1 MERSGA
7 IAMEILF
14 TSHQDLK
21 KNRASLHMA
30 FWVGYD
36 LPNMKKPSI

>member
-14 TSHQDLK
+14 TSPQDQQNLGK
-21 KNRASLHMA
+21 RKNMA

-36 LPNMKKPSI
+36 LP